1 MKTRIAIAVALV
13 ALFGA
18 AAACSD
24 SDSDSATTTT
34 TTPQGFEVQTPDG
47 QVSLSLSGQLPPNW
61 PDDFPVPSD
70 SEPAGSGSL
79 GGSTSTGFVGVYST
93 TGTPE
98 DAYNFYK
105 DNSELD
111 VTSSSSLGSGSTYLG
126 TVQFEGEWNGLV
138 TVLPYN
144 GETLIVIVLNTQ
156 TGTTLPGVS
165 TNDTSSAT

>member
-1 MKTRIAIAVALV
+1 MRARA
-13 ALFGA
+13 ALFVCVLAVLGLA
-18 AAACSD
+18 GACSD
-24 SDSDSATTTT
+24 SESGSETTTT
-34 TTPQGFEVQTPDG
+34 TTQGFEVQTPEG

-61 PDDFPVPSD
+61 PSDFPVPSN

-93 TGTPE
+93 AGNPE

-105 DNSELD
+105 DNSDLQ

-126 TVQFEGEWNGLV
+126 TVQFTGEWSGLV

-144 GETLIVIVLNTQ
+144 SETLIVIVLNTQ
-156 TGTTLPGVS
+156 TGTTVPGS
-165 TNDTSSAT
+165 NNDTASST